1 MGEPARSVITGT
13 GLWVPSE
20 AVSNQELVDSHRLAV
35 EAWNEAHAAEIAA
48 GREEARDA
56 STDAWI
62 VRASGIRSRYV
73 IEKSGVLDPGRLRPH
88 LPLRGEQELSVQAEI
103 SVAAA
108 REALARAG
116 RDASEVD
123 AVLVACSNLQRPY
136 PAVAIEVQ
144 HALGAG
150 GFAYDLN
157 VACSSA
163 TFGIQAAADAI
174 ACGRARRALV
184 ISPEITSGHNNFALR
199 EYHFIFGDACTA
211 VLLERS
217 DELAGRAGF
226 EVLSTRLATR
236 FSSNI
241 RNDFGFLNR
250 CEDEDRAPGELLF
263 RQNGRQVFREVCPMV
278 SELILAHLADE
289 KLSPSEVRRL
299 WLHQANLGMNELIAR
314 SVLGRDPH
322 PGESPVILDEFANTS
337 SAGSVIA
344 FHRHHADL
352 PSGALGVLCSFGAGY
367 SIGSV
372 LLRNR

>member
-1 MGEPARSVITGT
+1 M
-13 GLWVPSE
+13 PSG
-20 AVSNQELVDSHRLAV
+20 AIPNQELVDSHRLAV
-35 EAWNEAHAAEIAA
+35 EAWNEAHAADIAA
-48 GREEARDA
+48 GRREARDA
-56 STDAWI
+56 SSDAWI

-73 IEKSGVLDPGRLRPH
+73 IEKSGVLDPQRLRPH

-103 SVAAA
+103 AVAAA
-108 REALARAG
+108 REALERAG
-116 RDASEVD
+116 REAGEVD

-144 HALGAG
+144 HALGAR

-211 VLLERS
+211 VLLERG
-217 DELAGRAGF
+217 DELAAGAGF
-226 EVLSTRLATR
+226 EVLSTRLATS
-236 FSSNI
+236 FSNNI

-250 CEDEDRAPGELLF
+250 SEDGEREPGELLF

-278 SELILAHLADE
+278 AELILGHLSDE
-289 KLSPSEVRRL
+289 KLSPAEIRRL

-314 SVLGRDPH
+314 SVLGRDPL
-322 PGESPVILDEFANTS
+322 PGEAPVILDEFANTS

-344 FHRHHADL
+344 FHRHHEDL

-372 LLRNR
+372 LLRKR